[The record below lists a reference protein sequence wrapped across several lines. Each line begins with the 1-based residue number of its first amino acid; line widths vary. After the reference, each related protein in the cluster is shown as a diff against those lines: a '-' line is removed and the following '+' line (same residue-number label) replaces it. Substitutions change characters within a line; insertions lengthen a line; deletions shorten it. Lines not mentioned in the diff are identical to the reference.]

1 MRRTLLAVLF
11 SLCPFYICSCGAIE
25 GCGGNV
31 MFNDPLFHITR
42 ATDSTTGAAIPKV
55 ILSNMT
61 YVGTPVEISQFG
73 LTYPPAFGVTV
84 EGSTLVCNV
93 PCGFGTEEGR
103 YTFSVSAPNYK
114 TSSVAQEGRFQSH
127 GGCPLTYSGST
138 DMQFTL
144 QPQ

>member
-1 MRRTLLAVLF
+1 MQRTLLAVLLSLF
-11 SLCPFYICSCGAIE
+11 SFCLCSCGAIE

-55 ILSNMT
+55 ILSNIT
-61 YVGTPVEISQFG
+61 YGGTPMDASQLG
-73 LTYPPAFGVTV
+73 SPYPHTSGVTIV
-84 EGSTLVCNV
+84 GNTLLCDV

-127 GGCPLTYSGST
+127 GGCPLTYYGST